1 MSELGK
7 ELNGAIF
14 AVITEGKVKLYD
26 DDHWYAREY
35 KPKKKLPQQKTPGLK
50 VEAIDLS
57 GTNVIYEGLENL
69 CKFTFAMNLGCL
81 SIHLSVLYKP
91 SDLLNV
97 ILNDHLM

>member
-1 MSELGK
+1 MMSELGK

-69 CKFTFAMNLGCL
+69 CKFAHKIYLC
-81 SIHLSVLYKP
+81 
-91 SDLLNV
+91 
-97 ILNDHLM
+97 